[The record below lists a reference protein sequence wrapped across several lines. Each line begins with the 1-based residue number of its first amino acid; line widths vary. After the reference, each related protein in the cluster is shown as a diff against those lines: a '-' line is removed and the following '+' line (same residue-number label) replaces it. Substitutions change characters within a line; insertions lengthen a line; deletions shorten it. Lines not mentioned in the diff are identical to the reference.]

1 MTPEHEMIRMVDSQT
16 VEVCIPSEMGYERIA
31 MDCSAAFAKM
41 AGFDPSRVEDLKTA
55 VSEACINA
63 IEHGNRDISDARVMV
78 TISYD
83 GENFAVEV
91 MDQGGGIAE
100 MPQKPDIDR
109 KIQKLEKSRGLG
121 LFLIQELTD
130 QVEFCK
136 KGDTGHAVR
145 MVLRMKGERRKAGW
159 KSA

>member
-1 MTPEHEMIRMVDSQT
+1 MNQEHEMIRMVDSET

-31 MDCSAAFAKM
+31 MDCSAAFARM
-41 AGFDPSRVEDLKTA
+41 AGFDPSRIEDLKTA

-63 IEHGNRDISDARVMV
+63 IEHGNKDISNARVVV

-83 GENFAVEV
+83 GESFAVEV
-91 MDQGGGIAE
+91 MDQGAGIAE
-100 MPQKPDIDR
+100 MPEEPDIDR

-121 LFLIQELTD
+121 LFLIKQLTD

-145 MVLRMKGERRKAGW
+145 MVLQMKGEPKQTDC